1 MRKQNLHTHS
11 TYCDGKDSLEEM
23 ICCAIEKNFQS
34 IGFSSHCYSGLAFD
48 DCGIKTKDK
57 YFEYLHKLDELK
69 AKYQD
74 KIEIYKAVE
83 LESRVADRFYP
94 NKDKV
99 LDYAI
104 GSVHWVYLDNKC
116 WAVDYKPKVLKEAEN
131 AFGTMR
137 KLIESYYEEISK
149 FASASDYDILGH
161 IDLVTKFSER
171 MNWDFESNSW
181 YRDAAISALECAI
194 KNDKFIEINTG
205 AISRGYRTTPYP
217 APFLLKRIKE
227 LNGKVILSSDCHNK
241 NNLDCYFKESLEL
254 LNSFNINELYFLT
267 KDGFKGEKI
276 K

>member
-23 ICCAIEKNFQS
+23 ICSAIDKNFQS

-57 YFEYLHKLDELK
+57 YYKYLDELDELK
-69 AKYQD
+69 AKYQG
-74 KIEIYKAVE
+74 KIEIFRAVE
-83 LESRVADRFYP
+83 LESRVADGFYP
-94 NKDKV
+94 NKDKA

-104 GSVHWVYLDNKC
+104 GSVHWFYLDNKC
-116 WAVDYKPKVLKEAEN
+116 WAVDYTPEVFLEAEY
-131 AFGTMR
+131 AFGTKR

-149 FASASDYDILGH
+149 FASSSDYDILGH

-171 MNWDFESNSW
+171 MNWNFESNSW
-181 YRDAAISALECAI
+181 YRDAAITALECAI
-194 KNDKFIEINTG
+194 KHDKFIEVNTG

-227 LNGKVILSSDCHNK
+227 LNGRVILSSDCHNK
-241 NNLDCYFKESLEL
+241 NNLDCYFKESLDL
-254 LNSFNINELYFLT
+254 LTSYDINELYFLT
-267 KDGFKGEKI
+267 KDGFKGKNI